1 MAGRPV
7 RLVGLM
13 VVAIAL
19 SVAAGALARAPFR
32 AAAPSAPGAGPLVG
46 PDRAATGPR
55 TQSGSKRARAG
66 GVTADELRSDL
77 ATQMRAT
84 GGASGA
90 FVVDLDATSGSQLF
104 SWASKTPRILASN
117 TKLFTTAAF
126 LERYGADKTFTTHV
140 WSVGRRSEPGGRVL
154 DGRLALVGAG
164 DPTLAD
170 GSFARTY
177 GLPVTRLGPLAA
189 AGRDAGLG

>member
-1 MAGRPV
+1 MAGRAV

-13 VVAIAL
+13 VAAIAL
-19 SVAAGALARAPFR
+19 SVAAGALARAPSQAAP
-32 AAAPSAPGAGPLVG
+32 AAASGAGPLAG
-46 PDRAATGPR
+46 PDRAAPGAHAQP
-55 TQSGSKRARAG
+55 GSKRARDG
-66 GVTADELRSDL
+66 GVSAAELRSHL

-90 FVVDLDATSGSQLF
+90 FVIDLDAATGGQLF
-104 SWASKTPRILASN
+104 SWASKTRRILASN
-117 TKLFTTAAF
+117 TKLFTTAAL

-140 WSVGRRSEPGGRVL
+140 WSVGRRSEPGGHVL

-177 GLPVTRLGPLAA
+177 GL
-189 AGRDAGLG
+189 